1 MGYNEYNGWN
11 ILDNI
16 TLVIKQEKHP
26 RYGYPQGYVVDPR
39 NKKQLDTAKNWGT
52 DTKYIKV
59 DDLKNKY
66 DTVVLEPNIVTIENK
81 GFTIE
86 LLDSANS
93 SSQGGKLS
101 FWNCLIKHL
110 ETGLECVIGIDSNLL
125 LTFLLQNTLVNGK
138 CNSEVIL
145 ARKSGSAGVLTKN
158 MVEYR
163 EALNDAQIKKAISK
177 KKTSKW
183 QIGKSYVTLTIDEI
197 YLGELYKP
205 FNMTY
210 NYNRRQS
217 YDKLY
222 HLVLDNE
229 PIRRVIFNS
238 DVLEGYERL
247 TLSEIYSKSIEAID
261 KNIEK
266 IASKNSYVY
275 LSNLTWGV
283 PMFEYGTLKQL
294 DKFPSRQ
301 QGGIEI
307 IIDMDLNKFYSDII
321 NKIQNTII
329 KLHDDGYKMRLT
341 DLDNILLRT
350 TKFGMSDLSENE
362 KKILNMMASSNDCKY
377 MIE

>member
-101 FWNCLIKHL
+101 SWNCLIKHL

-145 ARKSGSAGVLTKN
+145 ARKSGSVGVLTKN

-163 EALNDAQIKKAISK
+163 EALNDTQIKKAISK

-283 PMFEYGTLKQL
+283 PMFEYGALKQL

-301 QGGIEI
+301 QGDIEI

>member
-59 DDLKNKY
+59 DNLKNKY

-145 ARKSGSAGVLTKN
+145 ARKSGSVGVLTKN

-283 PMFEYGTLKQL
+283 PMFEYGALKQL

-301 QGGIEI
+301 QGDIEI

>member
-52 DTKYIKV
+52 DTKYIKA

-145 ARKSGSAGVLTKN
+145 ARKSGSVGVLTKN

-205 FNMTY
+205 FDMTY

-266 IASKNSYVY
+266 IVSKNSYVY

-283 PMFEYGTLKQL
+283 PMFEYGALKQL

-301 QGGIEI
+301 QGDIEI

>member
-145 ARKSGSAGVLTKN
+145 ARKSGSVGVLTKN

-163 EALNDAQIKKAISK
+163 EALNDAQIKKDISK

-283 PMFEYGTLKQL
+283 PMFEYGALKQL

-301 QGGIEI
+301 QGDIEI